1 MATGAKAGRLEI
13 DASTGADTAS
23 NGVEETMQKYA
34 LYGRL
39 KVKPGMEGELEAFL
53 KQGGVM
59 AQAEPATIRW
69 FAIKEDD
76 GAYSIFDTFDDEAG
90 REAHLNG
97 EIAKALMANA
107 DRLLS
112 EPPQIHKIEVLA
124 EK

>member
-1 MATGAKAGRLEI
+1 MEKF
-13 DASTGADTAS
+13 
-23 NGVEETMQKYA
+23 A

-39 KVKPGMEGELEAFL
+39 KVKPGKEKELEAFL
-53 KQGGVM
+53 KQGAEM
-59 AQAEPATIRW
+59 AMKETQTIRW
-69 FAIKEDD
+69 FAIKEDN
-76 GAYSIFDTFDDEAG
+76 GAYSIFDTFQDEAG

-107 DRLLS
+107 DTLLS